1 VERIKLTAEDLLG
14 YDTGTQAFA
23 GISAQLTSAPD
34 APASVVATATGK
46 TTASVSFEAP
56 AYDGDSTITS
66 FTATSSPGGITKTL
80 SQAGGGTFEFTG
92 LEPNTAYTFS
102 VTATNAVGTSAATS
116 SNSIKTKALLVASIS
131 SITFADDGTGTGGK
145 IVWAGKD
152 IDAVLFTGPESAYPG
167 PYNYGAFT
175 SGWNGRIRNLT
186 PDTSYTVSI
195 FAVSSD
201 GVGESKSLTF
211 KTSAALPELAGSA
224 SSTVSQAAQMTAQLP
239 KLFAWIDENVFVD
252 GEGDRMKMMINKFNA
267 IVAPKTSAYL
277 KLPKSSVV
285 SVSATSS
292 TPLVCTVEG
301 QVTVR
306 SIAAG
311 TCTISYTVVGASK
324 APATLV
330 KDFVFKKFAK

>member
-1 VERIKLTAEDLLG
+1 
-14 YDTGTQAFA
+14 
-23 GISAQLTSAPD
+23 
-34 APASVVATATGK
+34 VVATSTGK
-46 TTASVSFEAP
+46 RSATVSFKAP
-56 AYDGDSTITS
+56 ESNGGRNVSSYEV
-66 FTATSSPGGITKTL
+66 TASPGGLVKGLRNSI
-80 SQAGGGTFEFTG
+80 GGTVTFDA
-92 LEPNTAYTFS
+92 LEPGTAYTFA
-102 VTATNAVGTSAATS
+102 VTATNAIGKSAAAV
-116 SNSIKTKALLVASIS
+116 SNSIKTDSLFVASIS
-131 SITFADDGTGTGGK
+131 SLTFADDGTGTGGK
-145 IVWAGKD
+145 IVWAGKN
-152 IDAVLFTGPESAYPG
+152 IDAVLFTGPEIAYPG
-167 PYNYGAFT
+167 PFNYGAFT

-186 PDTSYTVSI
+186 ADTSYTVSL

-201 GVGESKSLTF
+201 GLGESKSLTF
-211 KTSAALPELAGSA
+211 KTSAALPAPAGAASA
-224 SSTVSQAAQMTAQLP
+224 TISRADEMTAQLP

-311 TCTISYTVVGASK
+311 TCTISYTVSGASK
-324 APATLV
+324 APATMV